1 MIRRPPRSTRTDT
14 LFPYT
19 TLFRFLLE
27 YGVLGFPIF
36 YGLFL
41 TGIWKAGRTL
51 FDLGPTDREV
61 SLLIPLIIAMS
72 NWLII
77 KSIFAQADNNPL
89 IFAMLGMMT
98 ALIWRARN
106 RADQP
111 IQSGT
116 RSEEHTSELQSLMRI
131 SYAVFC
137 LKQKKQPH

>member
-1 MIRRPPRSTRTDT
+1 MRISDWSSDVCSSD
-14 LFPYT
+14 L
-19 TLFRFLLE
+19 
-27 YGVLGFPIF
+27 
-36 YGLFL
+36 
-41 TGIWKAGRTL
+41 L

-116 RSEEHTSELQSLMRI
+116 PSRLARLSLQPARPYTNCIHTPRGKKRSAINPRAANAAIDNRADKQS
-131 SYAVFC
+131 
-137 LKQKKQPH
+137 

>member
-19 TLFRFLLE
+19 TLFRS
-27 YGVLGFPIF
+27 
-36 YGLFL
+36 
-41 TGIWKAGRTL
+41 GIWKAGRTL

-61 SLLIPLIIAMS
+61 SLLIPHIIAMS

-106 RADQP
+106 RSDHP
-111 IQSGT
+111 TQSGT
-116 RSEEHTSELQSLMRI
+116 PRRLASPYLQP
-131 SYAVFC
+131 A
-137 LKQKKQPH
+137 